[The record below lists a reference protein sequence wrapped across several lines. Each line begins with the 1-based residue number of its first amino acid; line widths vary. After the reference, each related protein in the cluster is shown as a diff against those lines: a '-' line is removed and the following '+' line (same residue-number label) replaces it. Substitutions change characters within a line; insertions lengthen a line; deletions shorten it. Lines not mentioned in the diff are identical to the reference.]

1 MMIIPLTKGKH
12 TFVDN
17 RDYGYLMQWKWQ
29 ASEQASGIFY
39 VRRRVPLDEKG
50 STKSMHRMIM
60 CAPKGMEVDHINHNG
75 LDNRRSNLR
84 LCSHSGN
91 QHNTRL
97 RSTNTSGYKGI
108 GWHKRREKWQVA
120 ITTNGI
126 RRYLGYF
133 TDINDAVIARK
144 AAEEKYVG
152 EFAFNN

>member
-1 MMIIPLTKGKH
+1 
-12 TFVDN
+12 
-17 RDYGYLMQWKWQ
+17 
-29 ASEQASGIFY
+29 
-39 VRRRVPLDEKG
+39 
-50 STKSMHRMIM
+50 M